1 MVLTDVVSVFADEQ
15 YMQQFISGSNRKF
28 DNLAES
34 EGVLMII
41 TEYGI
46 IVFQLMERI
55 AIVKKSSIEVNE
67 ESKNMLAFSY
77 LVIPTRHEV
86 HIEPIG

>member
-1 MVLTDVVSVFADEQ
+1 
-15 YMQQFISGSNRKF
+15 
-28 DNLAES
+28 
-34 EGVLMII
+34 MII
-41 TEYGI
+41 TAYGI

-77 LVIPTRHEV
+77 LAIPTRHEV
-86 HIEPIG
+86 HI